1 MEPDRPQNQQ
11 PLLQMKGIVKDFPG
25 TRALDNV
32 DFDVK
37 RGEVHALI
45 GENGAGKST
54 LVNILAGRFGDYQG
68 SVLLDGREVRISNPR
83 QARHIGIA
91 VIYQD
96 LNVLPNFTVA
106 ENIMLGDEKT
116 RPGTGTLDSKYTS
129 SAARQIIDYLGFDLD
144 PYEQLGSLSRARQ
157 CLVEIAAAVRRNVKL
172 IVFDEPTASLGG
184 EDVKKLF
191 GAIRELKSRSLA
203 IVYISHRLAELSEI
217 ADRVTVLRDGKV
229 VGTRDISEC
238 KVSELTRMML
248 GHDLAEVFPEKS
260 NRPGKTILKVSGLS
274 RAGVFDDISFE
285 LRAGEIL
292 GIAGLVGSG
301 RSEIIRAIFG
311 ADKAAGV
318 VRLQGRVLSRRTP
331 GLCRRLG
338 IGLVPENRKRQ
349 GCITGRTVGENLN
362 VSILDRLSG
371 AFAFQSPKRLAASAG
386 QMVERMRIEPA
397 QPWAS
402 IQTLSGGNQQKVIV
416 GRWLAAE
423 SKVLIFDEPT
433 QGIDVGTK
441 SQMYAFIM
449 ELACAGRAIILI
461 SSELIE
467 ITKLADRIL
476 VIRDGQMVQELPGG
490 EIDEDELFTLCT
502 GKDDAK

>member
-1 MEPDRPQNQQ
+1 
-11 PLLQMKGIVKDFPG
+11 MKGIVKDFPG

-54 LVNILAGRFGDYQG
+54 LMNVLAGRFGDYKG
-68 SVLLDGREVRISNPR
+68 TIHFDGREIRISNPR
-83 QARHIGIA
+83 QARHMGIA

-116 RPGTGTLDSKYTS
+116 RSRTGTLDSKYTG

-144 PYEQLGSLSRARQ
+144 PYERLGSLSRARQ

-184 EDVKKLF
+184 EDVEKLF
-191 GAIRELKSRSLA
+191 GAIRELKSRGLA
-203 IVYISHRLAELSEI
+203 IVYISHRLTELAEI

-238 KVSELTRMML
+238 KVSQLTRMML
-248 GHDLAEVFPEKS
+248 GHDLAEVFPAKS
-260 NRPGKTILKVSGLS
+260 NRPGKIVLRVSGLTRPS
-274 RAGVFDDISFE
+274 VFENISFE

-318 VRLQGRVLSRRTP
+318 VRFQDRVLSRRSP

-338 IGLVPENRKRQ
+338 VGLVPENRKRQ
-349 GCITGRTVGENLN
+349 GCITGRTVAENLN
-362 VSILDRLSG
+362 VSILDRLSS
-371 AFAFQSPKRLAASAG
+371 AFGFQSPKRLAASAG
-386 QMVERMRIEPA
+386 RMVDRMGIEPA
-397 QPWAS
+397 QPWTS

-502 GKDDAK
+502 GKDDTK